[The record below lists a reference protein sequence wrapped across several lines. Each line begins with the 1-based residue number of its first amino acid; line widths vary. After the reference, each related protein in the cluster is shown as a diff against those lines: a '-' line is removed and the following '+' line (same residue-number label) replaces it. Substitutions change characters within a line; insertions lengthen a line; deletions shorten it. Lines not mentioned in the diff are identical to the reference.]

1 MARQD
6 KSTVKTFQRRATMSD
21 VAKEAGVSQATVSLV
36 MNGVGGVRISAATR
50 SRVLKAAEE
59 LGYQAG
65 RRVVGSGA
73 LRSIGMLVDEVSTS
87 PFATPLFEGAR
98 EVAAQHGCVLN
109 IVMTRSEPWLE
120 EAALDLLLGQP
131 TVGIIYA
138 TLSTRLVAPPD
149 RLRPIPTV
157 LLNCHSNDGHYPSV
171 VPADV
176 LGARTATEALLKA
189 GHQRIAFI
197 NGEHWMEA
205 ARHRAQGYKQALS
218 SWGAPF
224 DPKLVRTGKWLLR
237 EAYEQTQA
245 LMALEKP
252 PTAIFCASDR
262 MAIGCYEALRDMVKQ
277 IPLDVSGVGYD
288 DDWMAFHLRPEL
300 TTVLLPHE
308 EMGRW
313 AAEYLL
319 SPAPNDRSKAKISP
333 VQLECPLIERHS
345 IGVINAAQA
354 AIDQESV
361 SSIKAPESRRRSS
374 VRTQR

>member
-1 MARQD
+1 MGRQG
-6 KSTVKTFQRRATMSD
+6 KSTVKTFLRRATMSD
-21 VAKEAGVSQATVSLV
+21 VAKRAGVSQATVSLV

-50 SRVLKAAEE
+50 ARVLEAAEA

-65 RRVVGSGA
+65 RRVIGSNT

-109 IVMTRSEPWLE
+109 IVMTRSEAWLE
-120 EAALDLLLGQP
+120 DAALDLLLGQP

-138 TLSTRLVAPPD
+138 TLSTRSVRPPE

-157 LLNCHSNDGHYPSV
+157 LLNCHSDDPHFPSV

-176 LGARTATEALLKA
+176 LGARSATEALLKA
-189 GHQRIAFI
+189 GHRRIAFI

-205 ARHRAQGYKQALS
+205 ARDRAQGYRQALS
-218 SWGAPF
+218 RWRVPF

-237 EAYEQTQA
+237 EAYDQTQA
-245 LMALEKP
+245 LMALPDP

-262 MAIGCYEALRDMVKQ
+262 MAIGCYEALRDMGKL
-277 IPLDVSGVGYD
+277 IPTDVSVVGYD
-288 DDWMAFHLRPEL
+288 DDWMASHLKPEL

-319 SPAPNDRSKAKISP
+319 SPPAAGTPLEKIRP
-333 VQLECPLIERHS
+333 IQLECPLIERGS
-345 IGVINAAQA
+345 I
-354 AIDQESV
+354 V
-361 SSIKAPESRRRSS
+361 SIR
-374 VRTQR
+374 